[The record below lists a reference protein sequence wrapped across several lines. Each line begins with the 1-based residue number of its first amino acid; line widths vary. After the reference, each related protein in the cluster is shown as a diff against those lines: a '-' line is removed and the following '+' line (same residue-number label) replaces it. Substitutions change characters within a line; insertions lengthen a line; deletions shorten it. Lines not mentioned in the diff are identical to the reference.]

1 MRKHLVILALICGL
15 TALASAQSNYATSP
29 AGFLTTEGARYVSG
43 NAVNPYLAC
52 RNFGA
57 YPEYRTQIMD
67 STHVGAGLRLISRLD
82 YRLDNPRT
90 FTAAGARTWSK
101 VTLHMGNGDYTKST
115 TNFSTNFSSTPTQVF
130 SGSVTWNAVT
140 SPPNTIP
147 APWGAVSFPF
157 KQSWPQINATGTIMD
172 YQFTG
177 GKLATNAKWD
187 ENTIQL
193 YALDA
198 AWINIAHSGYQNPYG
213 VGPGCT
219 DSGQTRASDAYLY
232 LQTYSKDSFQ
242 HMDSFRLDRGIF
254 NGAKATQHL
263 LFHSLGRANPP
274 IPFPGVSCNGIGLTP
289 ALIFLV
295 EFVTTSAGGGWRQI
309 KNIPYAAVPPGV
321 RINFQTAWDD
331 TVSKQ
336 LKLARP
342 NSAEMPVQPPGKMA
356 TVTKIGTKATTRKQ
370 EIQQTPLTRYSY

>member
-1 MRKHLVILALICGL
+1 
-15 TALASAQSNYATSP
+15 
-29 AGFLTTEGARYVSG
+29 
-43 NAVNPYLAC
+43 
-52 RNFGA
+52 
-57 YPEYRTQIMD
+57 
-67 STHVGAGLRLISRLD
+67 
-82 YRLDNPRT
+82 
-90 FTAAGARTWSK
+90 
-101 VTLHMGNGDYTKST
+101 
-115 TNFSTNFSSTPTQVF
+115 
-130 SGSVTWNAVT
+130 
-140 SPPNTIP
+140 
-147 APWGAVSFPF
+147 
-157 KQSWPQINATGTIMD
+157 
-172 YQFTG
+172 
-177 GKLATNAKWD
+177 
-187 ENTIQL
+187 
-193 YALDA
+193 
-198 AWINIAHSGYQNPYG
+198 
-213 VGPGCT
+213 
-219 DSGQTRASDAYLY
+219 
-232 LQTYSKDSFQ
+232 
-242 HMDSFRLDRGIF
+242 MDSFRLDRGIF